1 MKRLRSDTALMRCEP
16 MKQNNPLRFFLLSV
30 RELLSAGI
38 AGTAGMI
45 ILSIG
50 IIKLYSPTG
59 ETGLDFEIGAMIIY
73 PIFIYCFVLPFIL
86 TYKQF
91 GYLHNKAQSDFYGS
105 IPKSSFGIF
114 TAKFSAV
121 LTVQLLSA
129 AVVYFTVNHLLW
141 KHNIILFGA
150 GLRVPSALLL
160 MSACLCA
167 VAVVA
172 ISLCGRMSAFA
183 VLYCALTFAVPLLY
197 SVIGGLYASYNHLP
211 PTIFPPEFSP
221 PFFYNIVGGVLGLDA
236 LSGLQFF
243 TGEIVY
249 WRAVFPNSALIWGA
263 VSIPIFSILA
273 FLAYRRA
280 KTQPGAGVR
289 RSVTGHIAAA
299 VLTAPIC
306 IKTAVAYINKRS
318 YYSSIRYRQVFA
330 LLMLTLLIFLIT
342 EFLCTHSLKKLMRSL
357 PVFAGMLAAA
367 AVTCMVIKTNAEI
380 HPQVPEPVEYIEIN
394 NICPIDDYYLT
405 MDYISAHEDIAGKV
419 KVNDSELITQ
429 LQRDPSMGKNK
440 THYIQYNICSQGK
453 SEPQYDFANE
463 ELIEKLIKS
472 ANRNNAQLFSQEN
485 VCEIVYDAQIESKNW
500 LDESTAR
507 SVTKIGFIEN
517 SGAVLN
523 SFYREFSQLTE
534 QQALAALYEIGN
546 TEDTSQILELRLK
559 NGKVLKCRINSADFP
574 ETKSL
579 LDNLV
584 REELNKYGNP
594 AFEYKIL

>member
-45 ILSIG
+45 ILSVG
-50 IIKLYSPTG
+50 IIKFYSPTG

-105 IPKSSFGIF
+105 IPKSRSGIF

-129 AVVYFTVNHLLW
+129 AVVYFTVNYLLW
-141 KHNIILFGA
+141 KHNFILFGA
-150 GLRVPSALLL
+150 GLRVPSVLLL

-167 VAVVA
+167 VAVIA
-172 ISLCGRMSAFA
+172 ISLCGRMSASA
-183 VLYCALTFAVPLLY
+183 VLYCVLTFAVPLLY
-197 SVIGGLYASYNHLP
+197 SVIGDLYAGYNHLP

-289 RSVTGHIAAA
+289 RSVTGHITAAA
-299 VLTAPIC
+299 LTAPIC
-306 IKTAVAYINKRS
+306 IKTAVAYIDKCN
-318 YYSSIRYRQVFA
+318 YYSSVRYREVFA
-330 LLMLTLLIFLIT
+330 LFMLALLIFLIS
-342 EFLCTHSLKKLMRSL
+342 EFICTYSFKRLIRSL
-357 PVFAGMLAAA
+357 PVFAGVLIAA
-367 AVTCMVIKTNAEI
+367 AVTSISVKINTEFY
-380 HPQVPEPVEYIEIN
+380 PTVPEPPEYIEIN
-394 NICPIDDYYLT
+394 NICSRDDYFNLEYV
-405 MDYISAHEDIAGKV
+405 SAHEDILGKI

-429 LQRDPSMGKNK
+429 LQLDPSMGKNK

-453 SEPQYDFANE
+453 SELQYDFANE
-463 ELIEKLIKS
+463 ELIKKLIKS

-507 SVTKIGFIEN
+507 SVTKIGFIKN

-534 QQALAALYEIGN
+534 QQTLAALYEIGN

-559 NGKVLKCRINSADFP
+559 NGKVFKCRINSADFP

-584 REELNKYGNP
+584 REELNKYGSP
-594 AFEYKIL
+594 AFEYEIL

>member
-1 MKRLRSDTALMRCEP
+1 

-59 ETGLDFEIGAMIIY
+59 KTGLDFEIGAMIIY

-167 VAVVA
+167 VAVIA
-172 ISLCGRMSAFA
+172 ISLCGSMSSSA
-183 VLYCALTFAVPLLY
+183 VVYFVLTFAVPSLFTSIGNLY
-197 SVIGGLYASYNHLP
+197 ISYNHWPYTVLP
-211 PTIFPPEFSP
+211 PKFSP
-221 PFFYNIVGGVLGLDA
+221 PFFYKIVSGILGLDA

-243 TGEIVY
+243 SGKVIY

-306 IKTAVAYINKRS
+306 IKTAVAYIDKRN
-318 YYSSIRYRQVFA
+318 YYSSVRYREVFA
-330 LLMLTLLIFLIT
+330 LFMLALLIFLIS
-342 EFLCTHSLKKLMRSL
+342 EFICTYSFKRLIRSL

-380 HPQVPEPVEYIEIN
+380 HPTVPEPVEYIEIN
-394 NICPIDDYYLT
+394 NICPIDDYYFT
-405 MDYISAHEDIAGKV
+405 MDYISAHEDILGKI

-429 LQRDPSMGKNK
+429 LRRDPSIGKNT
-440 THYIQYNICSQGK
+440 THYIQYNMCSQGK
-453 SEPQYDFANE
+453 SEPCYDFANE

>member
-38 AGTAGMI
+38 AGTAGII

-167 VAVVA
+167 VAVIA
-172 ISLCGRMSAFA
+172 ISLCGSMSSSA
-183 VLYCALTFAVPLLY
+183 VVYFVLTFAVPSLFTSIGNLY
-197 SVIGGLYASYNHLP
+197 ISYNHWPYTVLP
-211 PTIFPPEFSP
+211 PKFSP
-221 PFFYNIVGGVLGLDA
+221 PFFYKIVSGILGLDA

-243 TGEIVY
+243 SGKVIY

-273 FLAYRRA
+273 FLTYRNV
-280 KTQPGAGVR
+280 KTQPEAGVR
-289 RSVTGHIAAA
+289 RPVTGHIAAA
-299 VLTAPIC
+299 ALAAPIC
-306 IKTAVAYINKRS
+306 IRTAVAYIDKRN
-318 YYSSIRYRQVFA
+318 YYSSIRYREIFVLF
-330 LLMLTLLIFLIT
+330 MLALLIFLIA
-342 EFLCTHSLKKLMRSL
+342 EFICTYSFKRLIRSL
-357 PVFAGMLAAA
+357 PVFAGVLIAA
-367 AVTCMVIKTNAEI
+367 AVTSISVKINTEFY
-380 HPQVPEPVEYIEIN
+380 PTVPEPPEYIEIN
-394 NICPIDDYYLT
+394 NICSMDDYFDLN
-405 MDYISAHEDIAGKV
+405 YISAHEDILGKI

-429 LQRDPSMGKNK
+429 LRRDPSMGKNK

-453 SEPQYDFANE
+453 SELQYDFANE
-463 ELIEKLIKS
+463 ELIKKLIKS

-507 SVTKIGFIEN
+507 SVTKIGFIKN

-534 QQALAALYEIGN
+534 QQTLAALYEIGN

-559 NGKVLKCRINSADFP
+559 NGKVFKCRINSADFP

-594 AFEYKIL
+594 AFEYEIL

>member
-30 RELLSAGI
+30 RDLLSAGI

-45 ILSIG
+45 ILSVG
-50 IIKLYSPTG
+50 IIKFYSPTG

-105 IPKSSFGIF
+105 IPKSRSGIF

-129 AVVYFTVNHLLW
+129 AVVYFTVNYLLW
-141 KHNIILFGA
+141 KHNFILFGA
-150 GLRVPSALLL
+150 GLRVPSVLLL

-167 VAVVA
+167 VAVIA
-172 ISLCGRMSAFA
+172 ISLCGRMSASA
-183 VLYCALTFAVPLLY
+183 VLYCVLTFAVPLLY
-197 SVIGGLYASYNHLP
+197 SVIGDLYAGYNHLP

-221 PFFYNIVGGVLGLDA
+221 PFFYNIAGGVLGLDA

-306 IKTAVAYINKRS
+306 IKTAVAYIDKRN
-318 YYSSIRYRQVFA
+318 YYSSVRYREVFA
-330 LLMLTLLIFLIT
+330 LFMLALLIFLIS
-342 EFLCTHSLKKLMRSL
+342 EFICTYSFKRLIRSL
-357 PVFAGMLAAA
+357 PVFAGVLAVAAA
-367 AVTCMVIKTNAEI
+367 TCIVIKTNAEFY
-380 HPQVPEPVEYIEIN
+380 PTVPEPPEYIEIN
-394 NICPIDDYYLT
+394 NICSMDDYFDLN
-405 MDYISAHEDIAGKV
+405 YISAHEDIAGKI

-429 LQRDPSMGKNK
+429 LRRDPSIGKNT
-440 THYIQYNICSQGK
+440 THYIQYNMCSQGK
-453 SEPQYDFANE
+453 SEPCYDFANE
-463 ELIEKLIKS
+463 ELIKKLIKS

-507 SVTKIGFIEN
+507 SVTKIGFIKN

-534 QQALAALYEIGN
+534 QQTLAALYEIGN

-584 REELNKYGNP
+584 REELNKYGSP

>member
-1 MKRLRSDTALMRCEP
+1 

-38 AGTAGMI
+38 AGTAGII

-167 VAVVA
+167 VAVIA
-172 ISLCGRMSAFA
+172 ISLCGSMSSSA
-183 VLYCALTFAVPLLY
+183 VVYFVLTFAVPSLFTSIGNLY
-197 SVIGGLYASYNHLP
+197 ISYNHWPYTVLP
-211 PTIFPPEFSP
+211 PKFSP
-221 PFFYNIVGGVLGLDA
+221 PFFYKIVSGILGLDA

-243 TGEIVY
+243 SGKVIY

-273 FLAYRRA
+273 FLTYRNV
-280 KTQPGAGVR
+280 KTQPEAGVR
-289 RSVTGHIAAA
+289 RPVTGHIAAA
-299 VLTAPIC
+299 ALAAPIC
-306 IKTAVAYINKRS
+306 IRTAVAYIDKRN
-318 YYSSIRYRQVFA
+318 YYSSIRYREIFVLF
-330 LLMLTLLIFLIT
+330 MLALLIFLIA
-342 EFLCTHSLKKLMRSL
+342 EFICTYSFKRLIRSL
-357 PVFAGMLAAA
+357 PVFAGVLIAA
-367 AVTCMVIKTNAEI
+367 AVTSISVKINTEFY
-380 HPQVPEPVEYIEIN
+380 PTVPEPPEYIEIN
-394 NICPIDDYYLT
+394 NICSMDDYFDLN
-405 MDYISAHEDIAGKV
+405 YISAHEDILGKI

-429 LQRDPSMGKNK
+429 LRRDPSMGKNK

-453 SEPQYDFANE
+453 SELQYDFANE
-463 ELIEKLIKS
+463 ELIKKLIKS

-507 SVTKIGFIEN
+507 SVTKIGFIKN

-534 QQALAALYEIGN
+534 QQTLAALYEIGN

-559 NGKVLKCRINSADFP
+559 NGKVFKCRINSADFP

-594 AFEYKIL
+594 AFEYEIL

>member
-45 ILSIG
+45 ILSVG
-50 IIKLYSPTG
+50 IIKFYSPTG

-105 IPKSSFGIF
+105 IPKSRSGIF

-129 AVVYFTVNHLLW
+129 AVVYFTVNYLLW
-141 KHNIILFGA
+141 KHNFILFGA
-150 GLRVPSALLL
+150 GLRVPSVLLL

-167 VAVVA
+167 VAVIA
-172 ISLCGRMSAFA
+172 ISLCGRMSASA
-183 VLYCALTFAVPLLY
+183 VLYCVLTFAVPSLFTSIGNLY
-197 SVIGGLYASYNHLP
+197 ISYNHWPYTVLP
-211 PTIFPPEFSP
+211 PKFSP
-221 PFFYNIVGGVLGLDA
+221 PFFYKIVSGILGLDA

-243 TGEIVY
+243 SGKVIY

-273 FLAYRRA
+273 FLTYRNV
-280 KTQPGAGVR
+280 KTQPEAGVR
-289 RSVTGHIAAA
+289 RPVTGHIAAA
-299 VLTAPIC
+299 ALAAPIC
-306 IKTAVAYINKRS
+306 IRTAVAYIDKRN
-318 YYSSIRYRQVFA
+318 YYSSIRYREVFA
-330 LLMLTLLIFLIT
+330 LFMLALLIFLIS
-342 EFLCTHSLKKLMRSL
+342 EFICTYSFKRLIRSL
-357 PVFAGMLAAA
+357 PVFAGVLAVAAA
-367 AVTCMVIKTNAEI
+367 TCIVIKTNAEFY
-380 HPQVPEPVEYIEIN
+380 PTVPEPPEYIEIN
-394 NICPIDDYYLT
+394 NICSMDDYFDLN
-405 MDYISAHEDIAGKV
+405 YISAHEDIAGKI

-429 LQRDPSMGKNK
+429 LRRDPSIGKNT
-440 THYIQYNICSQGK
+440 THYIQYNMCSQGK
-453 SEPQYDFANE
+453 SEPCYDFANE
-463 ELIEKLIKS
+463 ELIKKLIKS

-507 SVTKIGFIEN
+507 SVTKIGFIKN

-534 QQALAALYEIGN
+534 QQTLAALYEIGN

-559 NGKVLKCRINSADFP
+559 NGKVFKCRINSADFP
-574 ETKSL
+574 ETKGL

-594 AFEYKIL
+594 AFEYEIL

>member
-38 AGTAGMI
+38 AGTAGII

-167 VAVVA
+167 VAVIA
-172 ISLCGRMSAFA
+172 ISLCGSMSSSA
-183 VLYCALTFAVPLLY
+183 VVYFVLTFAVPSLFTSIGNLY
-197 SVIGGLYASYNHLP
+197 ISYNHWPYTVLP
-211 PTIFPPEFSP
+211 PKFSP
-221 PFFYNIVGGVLGLDA
+221 PFFYKIVSGILGLDA

-243 TGEIVY
+243 SGKVIY

-273 FLAYRRA
+273 FLTYRNV
-280 KTQPGAGVR
+280 KTQPEAGVR
-289 RSVTGHIAAA
+289 RPVTGHIAAA
-299 VLTAPIC
+299 ALAAPIC
-306 IKTAVAYINKRS
+306 IRTAVAYIDKRN
-318 YYSSIRYRQVFA
+318 YYSSIRYREIFVLF
-330 LLMLTLLIFLIT
+330 MLALLIFLIA
-342 EFLCTHSLKKLMRSL
+342 EFICTYSFKRLIRSL
-357 PVFAGMLAAA
+357 PVFAGVLIAA
-367 AVTCMVIKTNAEI
+367 AVTSISVKINTEFY
-380 HPQVPEPVEYIEIN
+380 PTVPEPPEYIEIN
-394 NICPIDDYYLT
+394 NICSMDDYFDLN
-405 MDYISAHEDIAGKV
+405 YISAHEDIAGKV
-419 KVNDSELITQ
+419 KVNDSEPITQ

-440 THYIQYNICSQGK
+440 THYIQYNMCSQGK
-453 SEPQYDFANE
+453 SEPCYDFANE

>member
-1 MKRLRSDTALMRCEP
+1 
-16 MKQNNPLRFFLLSV
+16 
-30 RELLSAGI
+30 
-38 AGTAGMI
+38 MI
-45 ILSIG
+45 ILSVG
-50 IIKLYSPTG
+50 IIKFYSPTG

-105 IPKSSFGIF
+105 IPKSRSGIF

-129 AVVYFTVNHLLW
+129 AVVYFTVNYLLW
-141 KHNIILFGA
+141 KHNFILFGA
-150 GLRVPSALLL
+150 GLRVPSVLLL

-167 VAVVA
+167 VAVIA
-172 ISLCGRMSAFA
+172 ISLCGRMSASA
-183 VLYCALTFAVPLLY
+183 VLYFVLTFAVPLLY
-197 SVIGGLYASYNHLP
+197 SVIGGLCAGYNHLP
-211 PTIFPPEFSP
+211 PTIFPPKFSP
-221 PFFYNIVGGVLGLDA
+221 PFFYKIVSGILGLDA

-263 VSIPIFSILA
+263 VSVPIFSILA
-273 FLAYRRA
+273 FLTYRNV

-306 IKTAVAYINKRS
+306 IKTAVAYIDKRN
-318 YYSSIRYRQVFA
+318 YYSSVRYREVFA
-330 LLMLTLLIFLIT
+330 LFMLALLIFLIS
-342 EFLCTHSLKKLMRSL
+342 EFICTYSFKRLIRSL
-357 PVFAGMLAAA
+357 PVFAGVLAVAAA
-367 AVTCMVIKTNAEI
+367 TCIVIKTNAEI

-394 NICPIDDYYLT
+394 NICSMDDYFDLN
-405 MDYISAHEDIAGKV
+405 YISAHEDIAGKI

-429 LQRDPSMGKNK
+429 LRRDPSIGKNT
-440 THYIQYNICSQGK
+440 THYIQYNMCSQGK
-453 SEPQYDFANE
+453 SEPCYDFANE
-463 ELIEKLIKS
+463 ELIKKLIKS

-507 SVTKIGFIEN
+507 SVTKIGFIKN

-534 QQALAALYEIGN
+534 QQTLAALYEIGN

-559 NGKVLKCRINSADFP
+559 NGKVFKCRINSADFP

-594 AFEYKIL
+594 AFEYEIL

>member
-45 ILSIG
+45 ILSVG

-172 ISLCGRMSAFA
+172 ISLCGSMSSSA
-183 VLYCALTFAVPLLY
+183 VVYFVLTFAVPSLFTSIGNLY
-197 SVIGGLYASYNHLP
+197 ISYNHWPYTVLP
-211 PTIFPPEFSP
+211 PKFSP
-221 PFFYNIVGGVLGLDA
+221 PFFYKIVSGILGLDA

-243 TGEIVY
+243 SGKVIY

-273 FLAYRRA
+273 FLTYRNV
-280 KTQPGAGVR
+280 KTQPEAGVR
-289 RSVTGHIAAA
+289 RPVTGHIAAA
-299 VLTAPIC
+299 ALAAPIC
-306 IKTAVAYINKRS
+306 IRTAVAYIDKRN
-318 YYSSIRYRQVFA
+318 YYSSIRYREIFVLF
-330 LLMLTLLIFLIT
+330 MLALLIFLIA
-342 EFLCTHSLKKLMRSL
+342 EFICTYSFKRLIRSL
-357 PVFAGMLAAA
+357 PVFAGVLIAA
-367 AVTCMVIKTNAEI
+367 AVTSIVIKTNAEFY
-380 HPQVPEPVEYIEIN
+380 PTVPEPPEYIEIN
-394 NICPIDDYYLT
+394 NICSMDDYFDLN
-405 MDYISAHEDIAGKV
+405 YISAHEDIAGKI

-429 LQRDPSMGKNK
+429 LRRDPSIGKNT
-440 THYIQYNICSQGK
+440 THYIQYNMCSQGK
-453 SEPQYDFANE
+453 SEPCYDFANE
-463 ELIEKLIKS
+463 ELIKKLIKS

-507 SVTKIGFIEN
+507 SVTKIGFIKN

-534 QQALAALYEIGN
+534 QQTLAALYEIGN

-559 NGKVLKCRINSADFP
+559 NGKVFKCRINSADFP
-574 ETKSL
+574 GDKGS
-579 LDNLV
+579 
-584 REELNKYGNP
+584 P
-594 AFEYKIL
+594 